1 MNSEYLIHHGIKG
14 QKWGVRRYQNTD
26 GSLTDAGKRR
36 ARLGKDKLEPDSY
49 KPGSG
54 AVDRHTKTG
63 AVYRKFEKSPS
74 FSSQSRSSR
83 FSTHGGT
90 YGKYGP
96 STNDKFVRGQGNKP
110 GYNDPKWIHV
120 EGTESGSA
128 KTERRPV
135 RYDRDTEPLNGGRS
149 LGNVAEQKKWAGV
162 GGVKR
167 RQEQINSARERD
179 TKAPGSESQNAL
191 RGGSPAAGKNF
202 GSTKSAFDIRN
213 LNRQNDTRSPG
224 SEGQNTYMQRSQS
237 EANVDK
243 YQQDGKERTEELK
256 KKAAE
261 QAVNKYQED
270 GKKRT
275 SDEYQKIAENV
286 ANSTIA
292 KLTTSKESA
301 AAIAKYAIEKVMSI
315 PEKVS
320 VKGESWLKKIFGKK

>member
-1 MNSEYLIHHGIKG
+1 MDYLIHHGIKG

-54 AVDRHTKTG
+54 NVDRHVKTG

-74 FSSQSRSSR
+74 YSSYSRSSG
-83 FSTHGGT
+83 SSHGGT
-90 YGKYGP
+90 YGKFGA
-96 STNDKFVRGQGNKP
+96 SQQQQFHRHNADKLAAP
-110 GYNDPKWIHV
+110 YDPTAVKGV
-120 EGTESGSA
+120 GGSRSD
-128 KTERRPV
+128 RRPV
-135 RYDRDTEPLNGGRS
+135 RYDRDTDPLNGGRS
-149 LGNVAEQKKWAGV
+149 SGNVAEQKKWAGV

-191 RGGSPAAGKNF
+191 RGGSPVAGKNF
-202 GSTKSAFDIRN
+202 GSTKSAFDIRD

-224 SEGQNTYMQRSQS
+224 SEGQNTYVQRSQS
-237 EANVDK
+237 EAAVDK
-243 YQQDGKERTEELK
+243 YQQDGKERTEELR

-275 SDEYQKIAENV
+275 IQEVTKYAS
-286 ANSTIA
+286 STINTILSSA
-292 KLTTSKESA
+292 NTT
-301 AAIAKYAIEKVMSI
+301 IERGKSL
-315 PEKVS
+315 
-320 VKGESWLKKIFGKK
+320 LKKIFGKK

>member
-36 ARLGKDKLEPDSY
+36 ARLGKDKLEPNSY

-54 AVDRHTKTG
+54 NVDRHVKTG

-74 FSSQSRSSR
+74 FSSYSRSSG
-83 FSTHGGT
+83 SSHGGT
-90 YGKYGP
+90 YGKFGP
-96 STNDKFVRGQGNKP
+96 SQQQQFYSHNADKLTAPYSPAARTGVG
-110 GYNDPKWIHV
+110 
-120 EGTESGSA
+120 GSRSD
-128 KTERRPV
+128 KRPV
-135 RYDRDTEPLNGGRS
+135 RYDRDTESLNGGRS
-149 LGNVAEQKKWAGV
+149 SGNVAEQKKWAGV

-224 SEGQNTYMQRSQS
+224 SEGQNTYVQRSQS
-237 EANVDK
+237 EVAVDK

-256 KKAAE
+256 KKAAQE
-261 QAVNKYQED
+261 AVNKYQDD

-275 SDEYQKIAENV
+275 SDEYQKMAVNV
-286 ANSTIA
+286 TNSTIA

-301 AAIAKYAIEKVMSI
+301 AAIAKYAVEKVMSI

>member
-1 MNSEYLIHHGIKG
+1 MDYLIHHGIKG
-14 QKWGVRRYQNTD
+14 QKWGIRRYQNTD

-54 AVDRHTKTG
+54 NVDRHVKTG

-74 FSSQSRSSR
+74 YSSYSRSSD
-83 FSTHGGT
+83 SSHGGV

-96 STNDKFVRGQGNKP
+96 STNDKFVRDQGTKP
-110 GYNDPKWIHV
+110 GYNDPKWIHG

-135 RYDRDTEPLNGGRS
+135 RHDRDTEPLNGGRS
-149 LGNVAEQKKWAGV
+149 SGNVAEQKKWAGV

-191 RGGSPAAGKNF
+191 RGGSPAAGKNP
-202 GSTKSAFDIRN
+202 GSTKSAFDIRD

-224 SEGQNTYMQRSQS
+224 SEGQNTYVQRSQS

-243 YQQDGKERTEELK
+243 YQQDGKERTEELR

-275 SDEYQKIAENV
+275 IQEVTKYAS
-286 ANSTIA
+286 STINTILSSA
-292 KLTTSKESA
+292 NTT
-301 AAIAKYAIEKVMSI
+301 IERGKSL
-315 PEKVS
+315 
-320 VKGESWLKKIFGKK
+320 LKKIFGKK